1 MIQESQ
7 LTYSRCIT
15 AAALVAVLAGLSYA
29 RPAVAPA
36 STKRAAT
43 QAGSRNRTTGI
54 AAQSDAE
61 LEKAI
66 RARFARSKIAA
77 DKFEVHVQGGKA
89 VIEGTTNVLQHKGTA
104 TRLARSMGAEEV
116 ENHIQPSEEARQKA
130 ADNLTKGRRRAQ
142 IKRGETSTRSD
153 QR

>member
-1 MIQESQ
+1 MRFNEIFRAQLPLMIQESQ

-61 LEKAI
+61 LEKAGDE
-66 RARFARSKIAA
+66 RL
-77 DKFEVHVQGGKA
+77 VHDRV
-89 VIEGTTNVLQHKGTA
+89 VIHLRDEGTDLLDGEVAHALLEHLLFFREHGE
-104 TRLARSMGAEEV
+104 RLDCGDFGGSGHPGADSIARAW
-116 ENHIQPSEEARQKA
+116 
-130 ADNLTKGRRRAQ
+130 RR
-142 IKRGETSTRSD
+142 
-153 QR
+153 

>member
-1 MIQESQ
+1 M
-7 LTYSRCIT
+7 TYSRCVT
-15 AAALVAVLAGLSYA
+15 AVALLAAFAGLSYSG
-29 RPAVAPA
+29 PAVTPA
-36 STKRAAT
+36 STKRAGT

-61 LEKAI
+61 IEKAI

-116 ENHIQPSEEARQKA
+116 ENHIHPSEEARQKA
-130 ADNLTKGRRRAQ
+130 VDNLTKGRRRAQ

>member
-1 MIQESQ
+1 M
-7 LTYSRCIT
+7 TYSRCIT
-15 AAALVAVLAGLSYA
+15 AVALVAALAGLSHA
-29 RPAVAPA
+29 RPAAKPV
-36 STKRAAT
+36 STKKAGT
-43 QAGSRNRTTGI
+43 QAAESRNRTTGN
-54 AAQSDAE
+54 AAQSDVE

-66 RARFARSKIAA
+66 RARFAKSKIAE

-104 TRLARSMGAEEV
+104 TRLARSMGAEDV
-116 ENHIQPSEEARQKA
+116 VNNIQPSEEARQKA

-142 IKRGETSTRSD
+142 IKRGETSTRSE